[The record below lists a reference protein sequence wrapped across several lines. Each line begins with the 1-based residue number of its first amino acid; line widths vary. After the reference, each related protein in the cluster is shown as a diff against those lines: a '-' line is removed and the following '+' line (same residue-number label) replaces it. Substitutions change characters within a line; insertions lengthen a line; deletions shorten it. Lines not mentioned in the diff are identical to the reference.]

1 MFESGGSERIFCPSL
16 YFLCIDCNM
25 PVAVSSQPV
34 EEDDISAQLQK
45 TIPHPRH
52 TRPLRRTCA
61 SYGPRSSEQ
70 TSALETTFDLRT
82 ETRCQINGE
91 KNHYKHK
98 VCAPVID
105 QALGVKA

>member
-1 MFESGGSERIFCPSL
+1 
-16 YFLCIDCNM
+16 M